1 MKSRARKKTRTLPK
15 RRGKARVPRLP
26 KYDPTAKP
34 IWEIMEEISAMV
46 PDSEW
51 AKVPP
56 DLSINFHHYHHGA
69 PKEKE

>member
-1 MKSRARKKTRTLPK
+1 MTSKARKKVPAPAK
-15 RRGKARVPRLP
+15 RRAKARRPRLP

>member
-1 MKSRARKKTRTLPK
+1 MKSRSPKKTRALPK
-15 RRGKARVPRLP
+15 RRGKARVRQLP
-26 KYDPTAKP
+26 KFDPTAKP

-51 AKVPP
+51 AKVPS
-56 DLSINFHHYHHGA
+56 DLSINFHHYRHGA